1 MVFKRFLNP
10 IYLFYSLKLTEGDTE
25 LALQSFKNRG
35 ARVHRIEGT
44 MEPELEIESFLASS
58 FGKYVYLI
66 RIGKGI
72 RYLAMGEENIM
83 ERKWRPQSYLV
94 RDENGLKRLIVKE
107 ISPFRTLP
115 WKTLYLVL
123 WIGLWFLLW
132 EKFTGV
138 SWPQWCFEQ

>member
-1 MVFKRFLNP
+1 M
-10 IYLFYSLKLTEGDTE
+10 S
-25 LALQSFKNRG
+25 
-35 ARVHRIEGT
+35 
-44 MEPELEIESFLASS
+44 
-58 FGKYVYLI
+58 
-66 RIGKGI
+66 
-72 RYLAMGEENIM
+72 EENIM

-132 EKFTGV
+132 ENSREFHGHNGV
-138 SWPQWCFEQ
+138 LSNKL